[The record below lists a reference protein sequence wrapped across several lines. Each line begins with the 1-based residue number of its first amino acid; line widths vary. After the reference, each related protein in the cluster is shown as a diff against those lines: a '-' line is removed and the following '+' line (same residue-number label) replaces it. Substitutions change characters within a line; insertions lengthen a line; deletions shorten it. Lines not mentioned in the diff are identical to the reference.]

1 MKVEILKNTTNRF
14 KLGYFKGATPVLDDK
29 IANQLIKEGYAKEIS
44 EPKGPPSP
52 VSPPKPKLKP
62 SKS

>member
-14 KLGYFKGATPVLDDK
+14 KLGYFKGAIAVLDDK
-29 IANQLIKEGYAKEIS
+29 IANQLIKEGYAKEIPES
-44 EPKGPPSP
+44 KGPLPPASSP
-52 VSPPKPKLKP
+52 KSKFKS